1 LRVYVAQIHVDLS
14 SRFFEV
20 LEASMIW
27 KYPGFGGV
35 EELEMSRIWRQR
47 GFEGGEDLKAAR
59 ICRHQGCGE
68 GIKARI

>member
-1 LRVYVAQIHVDLS
+1 
-14 SRFFEV
+14 
-20 LEASMIW
+20 MIW